1 MVIPVQKHQRSFSEN
16 EKDGVGKLDQFGSNK
31 KKDPISIFAF
41 REVPDFTVGS

>member
-1 MVIPVQKHQRSFSEN
+1 MVIPVQKHQWSFSEN
-16 EKDGVGKLDQFGSNK
+16 EKDGVGELDQFGSNE